1 MTEPNP
7 PYSPLLER
15 IITERGYRKVGLE
28 DVEALAGGASLVML
42 FLAGDHWRLGESNDV
57 AVVLPELD
65 TALDGLVTPLIAKR
79 EDARA
84 LQRRFHFSAYPAL
97 VFLAGGEY
105 LGVIEGIR
113 DWVDYMREIPE
124 ILLREPAAPPP
135 FKMPAGCDS

>member
-1 MTEPNP
+1 MSEPNP

-15 IITERGYRKVGLE
+15 IMSQRGYRIVGYD
-28 DVEALAGGASLVML
+28 DVEALAHEASVVML
-42 FLAGDHWRLGESNDV
+42 FFAGDHARLGESNDV

-65 TALDGLVTPLIAKR
+65 DALQGHVTPLIVAR
-79 EDARA
+79 DDERA

-97 VFLAGGEY
+97 VFLTGGAY

-113 DWVDYMREIPE
+113 DWVDYMREVPE
-124 ILLREPAAPPP
+124 ILLREPTMPPP